1 MVRLGGIKYQI
12 IILVTDKKGGTAEL
26 LKLHMYLQKTD

>member
-12 IILVTDKKGGTAEL
+12 IITDKKGGTAEL
-26 LKLHMYLQKTD
+26 LQLHIYLQKTD